1 MCHAFPHG
9 FFYVSFRRVFPLS
22 FCFSFLR
29 LSGFHLRGKTGLS
42 ASLLHGKKSFF
53 RLLVRVARK
62 FCGHWKI
69 AFSRMISRSAES
81 DFGKCRM
88 EAKDVLDVCF
98 FVNVWLLFAGNIRFL
113 QRWRMRWALS
123 FCRRLISF
131 SDVLFAAIGRCAL
144 PQCQGLR
151 HLCRIQ
157 AACFENA
164 ASCIER

>member
-1 MCHAFPHG
+1 MAFFMCIPVG
-9 FFYVSFRRVFPLS
+9 RFRCRFVFL
-22 FCFSFLR
+22 FLKP
-29 LSGFHLRGKTGLS
+29 SGFHLRGKTGFP

-53 RLLVRVARK
+53 RLLVQVARK

-88 EAKDVLDVCF
+88 EAKDALAAWL
-98 FVNVWLLFAGNIRFL
+98 FVNVWLPFAGRIRFL
-113 QRWRMRWALS
+113 QRCRMGCLLS
-123 FCRRLISF
+123 FCRRFILLPC
-131 SDVLFAAIGRCAL
+131 VLFAAVGRYGL

-164 ASCIER
+164 AACIEK

>member
-1 MCHAFPHG
+1 M
-9 FFYVSFRRVFPLS
+9 SFRRAFPLS

-29 LSGFHLRGKTGLS
+29 LSGFHVGGKTGLS
-42 ASLLHGKKSFF
+42 ASLLHGKKLFF
-53 RLLVRVARK
+53 RLLVQVARK

-69 AFSRMISRSAES
+69 AFSRMNFYSAES
-81 DFGKCRM
+81 ESRKCRM
-88 EAKDVLDVCF
+88 EAKNVLDVCF
-98 FVNVWLLFAGNIRFL
+98 FVNVWLPFAGNIRFL
-113 QRWRMRWALS
+113 RRWRMRRALS
-123 FCRRLISF
+123 FCRCLISF
-131 SDVLFAAIGRCAL
+131 SDVLFAVVDRCAL